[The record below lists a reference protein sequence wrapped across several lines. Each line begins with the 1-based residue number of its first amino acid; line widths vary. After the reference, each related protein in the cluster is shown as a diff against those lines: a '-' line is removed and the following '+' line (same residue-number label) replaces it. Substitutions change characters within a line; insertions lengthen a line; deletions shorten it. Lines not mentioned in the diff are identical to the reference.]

1 MAEPIKSVLLVDYE
15 SLQRSLVGTVGE
27 TRLAERSAVWLA
39 ALEAGRLGPDVKR
52 TLMVKRCYASPSLR
66 GKQRDLIIAAG
77 FDLVDSVD
85 AGARSSADLHMA
97 MDTVDALGKPEG
109 YQEFILLSAAAE
121 LAPLLT
127 RLKANKRV
135 TVIYA
140 DPATPAGDRNLA
152 DAIIETSDLVRVL
165 TGEPTPVGDISVPA
179 GAPSPRADIEAF
191 ARRIHAATS
200 VPLFSPKTFAELFR
214 QLTEEIATNGY
225 HFQTTAR
232 NVADRMV
239 ASGRNVTRRQV
250 VFIVKGLALKGH
262 VFSTSDTAEKLA
274 EVFREQAHYLITNAG
289 ITLNQHEEDLL
300 TAWFLSRPPS
310 GAPAPETPPAPAPAA
325 ATPRPAAAA
334 PPAPPATPAIPE
346 ASSDAKATIAETIE
360 REVAKAVARQP
371 PQAERV
377 PIKPPQPQPPP
388 QAQPPRPTNAQ
399 QQKPPQV
406 KVEMPKS
413 AARPPPFPS
422 AREEAK
428 AVIAARIAGAARMKP
443 AGTRTPIPAKPAPKA
458 PASPAAPEPPPV
470 AESAPPPASEGAKAE
485 ALENSILAAIAEAVD
500 VLVEDSD
507 DEDQAPPPA
516 PAPPP
521 QREPQGKKRT
531 NNAAPAGANRAS
543 PIPSRRLRRRRKRTP
558 PRATTS
564 ATRSSGS
571 SPRTTA
577 NRSDE

>member
-1 MAEPIKSVLLVDYE
+1 MAELIKSVLLVDYE
-15 SLQRSLVGTVGE
+15 SVQRSLVGTVGE
-27 TRLAERSAVWLA
+27 TRLAERSAAWLA

-52 TLMVKRCYASPSLR
+52 TLMVKRCYVTPSVR
-66 GKQRDLIIAAG
+66 GKPRDLLIAAG
-77 FDLVDSVD
+77 FDMVDAVD

-97 MDTVDALGKPEG
+97 MDTIDALAKPEG

-121 LAPLLT
+121 LAPLLS

-140 DPATPAGDRNLA
+140 DPATPAGDRQLA

-165 TGEPTPVGDISVPA
+165 TGEPTPVGEISVPA
-179 GAPSPRADIEAF
+179 GASSPRADIEAF

-200 VPLFSPKTFAELFR
+200 IPLFSPKTFAELFR
-214 QLTEEIATNGY
+214 QLTEEIAANGY

-239 ASGRNVTRRQV
+239 AGGRNVTRRQV

-262 VFSTSDTAEKLA
+262 VFSTSDTADKLA

-300 TAWFLSRPPS
+300 TAWFLSRPPTAAPPLAPAS
-310 GAPAPETPPAPAPAA
+310 GAPPPQ
-325 ATPRPAAAA
+325 PAAAA
-334 PPAPPATPAIPE
+334 PPTPPAPPTVPE

-377 PIKPPQPQPPP
+377 PIRPPQPQQP
-388 QAQPPRPTNAQ
+388 QAQPPRPNATN
-399 QQKPPQV
+399 QQKTPQV

-413 AARPPPFPS
+413 AARPPPLPS

-458 PASPAAPEPPPV
+458 PAPPAEPEPEPVANEAAAPL
-470 AESAPPPASEGAKAE
+470 PADGPKSD

-500 VLVEDSD
+500 VLVEDSG
-507 DEDQAPPPA
+507 DEDEHAPEPLPPP
-516 PAPPP
+516 P
-521 QREPQGKKRT
+521 REPQGKKRA
-531 NNAAPAGANRAS
+531 NQSAP
-543 PIPSRRLRRRRKRTP
+543 PP
-558 PRATTS
+558 PRQPDPEPP
-564 ATRSSGS
+564 
-571 SPRTTA
+571 SPPEAEEDIGESNDIGDQIQRIIA
-577 NRSDE
+577 SYNRNRSDE